1 LFKILDKSTALVMLR
16 FDISLV
22 IVIR

>member
-1 LFKILDKSTALVMLR
+1 MIKFL

-22 IVIR
+22 I